1 MKNKIKLDRKN
12 RKRFSQYVLQRF
24 GEHILQQTATFQKKI
39 KILNSHGSPSRC
51 RNLCIE
57 TGRGRAVSRFC
68 RFSRIFLRQKLAEGN
83 IMGWSKASW

>member
-39 KILNSHGSPSRC
+39 DQ
-51 RNLCIE
+51 
-57 TGRGRAVSRFC
+57 V
-68 RFSRIFLRQKLAEGN
+68 
-83 IMGWSKASW
+83 